1 MLFLVMCVHLVLCM
15 SSAGVHG
22 DQKHWMP
29 LKVELRVAVRHLMWV
44 VGTELSPLE
53 EQRSLL
59 SSEPFPHLCYSR
71 FQQQGVRV

>member
-1 MLFLVMCVHLVLCM
+1 MCVHLVLCM

-59 SSEPFPHLCYSR
+59 SSEPFPLSLLLTLSTTRCTCVTS
-71 FQQQGVRV
+71 VS